1 MYSNLY
7 IDFAWNP
14 NLGYDYN
21 AVQHAMEEA
30 CEASGVN
37 FEGFD
42 IESVEY
48 PAKDYPD
55 LSDKSTSQISVTF
68 SWVDDYNSDKIVDE
82 ATEQL
87 EDLHLTVLGT
97 DFESVEVSEGPE
109 TLTNVN
115 LSEAQFFI
123 GDAEERTPTFAM
135 EAYTDEGD
143 IVWVGQNEE
152 DLTRVEYVL
161 ASAAQGDIYHSSSLT
176 NVLRELK
183 DRFYVPRDLM
193 EQIAD
198 YAEQFIYI

>member
-14 NLGYDYN
+14 DLGYDYYE
-21 AVQHAMEEA
+21 VQHAMEEA
-30 CEASGVN
+30 CEASGVD

-42 IESVEY
+42 IEHVEY
-48 PAKDYPD
+48 PAKYYPE
-55 LSDKSTSQISVTF
+55 LSEQSTSQIAVTF

-82 ATEQL
+82 VTKRL

-97 DFESVEVSEGPE
+97 DFESVEVPKEAE
-109 TLTNVN
+109 TITEVN

-123 GDAEERTPTFAM
+123 GDAEERIPTFAM
-135 EAYTDEGD
+135 EAYTNEGD
-143 IVWVGQNEE
+143 VVWVGQNEE
-152 DLTRVEYVL
+152 DLSQVEYVL
-161 ASAAQGDIYHSSSLT
+161 ASAAQGDIYHSNSLT

-183 DRFYVPRDLM
+183 DTFYVPRDLM

>member
-30 CEASGVN
+30 CEASGVD

-55 LSDKSTSQISVTF
+55 LSDKSTSQISITF
-68 SWVDDYNSDKIVDE
+68 SWIGDYDSVKIVNE
-82 ATEQL
+82 VTEQL

-97 DFESVEVSEGPE
+97 DFESVEVSEE
-109 TLTNVN
+109 TLTEVN

-123 GDAEERTPTFAM
+123 GDAEERIPTFAM
-135 EAYTDEGD
+135 EAYTNEGD

-152 DLTRVEYVL
+152 DLSRVEYVL

-183 DRFYVPRDLM
+183 DTFYIPRDLM